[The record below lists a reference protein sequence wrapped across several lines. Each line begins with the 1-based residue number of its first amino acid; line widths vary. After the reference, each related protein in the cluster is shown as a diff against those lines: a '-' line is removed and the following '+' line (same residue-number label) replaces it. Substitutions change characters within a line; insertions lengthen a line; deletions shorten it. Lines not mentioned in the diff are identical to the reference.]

1 MTETNP
7 GTSLN
12 AVTTNGAGSTLAL
25 DTVKSIHT
33 IVVSYTGTP
42 SSVRVNLEGSL
53 DGSVWATLD
62 EFDYASS
69 SASARTVRASVK
81 NVRANLVSHVGSLA
95 VTAKIASV

>member
-1 MTETNP
+1 MTEVNP

-12 AVTTNGAGSTLAL
+12 AATTNGAGATLAL

-33 IVVSYTGTP
+33 IVVSYTGAPT
-42 SSVRVNLEGSL
+42 SVLVDLEGSL
-53 DGSVWATLD
+53 DGTVWATLD

-81 NVRANLVSHVGSLA
+81 NVRANLVSHAGSLA